1 MYKMITCDLDET
13 LLTDS
18 KKITD
23 ENIRAI
29 QAAVAKGVYF
39 VPNTGRNYLTVQDN
53 LRELGL
59 FQKKNEY
66 VISFNGGAIV
76 ENKNNRFLKVN
87 AMSFETIEQLFK
99 LGVEHNFCIHVY
111 SLHQLYI
118 WNMNQ
123 SEINYLTGR
132 INGWVDLKEDN
143 IDELQGE
150 ELVKILFYVPAAKER
165 LALREFVT
173 QELNKNLNI
182 TFSSDRYIEFND
194 PTADKGSATIQLGQ
208 QLGINPEEIIA
219 IGDNSN
225 DLPMIQKTGMGVCVS
240 NGKDF
245 VKEQADYITKKDN
258 NHSAVAEVIK
268 KFIL

>member
-1 MYKMITCDLDET
+1 MYKMVTCDLDET
-13 LLTDS
+13 LLSDD
-18 KKITD
+18 KGITA
-23 ENIRAI
+23 ENIQAI
-29 QAAVAKGVYF
+29 QAAAAKGVHF

-76 ENKNNRFLKVN
+76 ENKNNRFLRVN
-87 AMSFETIEQLFK
+87 TMKFETIRQLFK
-99 LGVEHNFCIHVY
+99 LGVAHNFCVHVY
-111 SLHQLYI
+111 SLHELYI

-123 SEINYLTGR
+123 SEVDYLTGR
-132 INGWVDLKEDN
+132 INGWIDLKEDE
-143 IDELQGE
+143 IDKLQDK
-150 ELVKILFYVPAAKER
+150 ELVKILFYVPAAEER
-165 LALREFVT
+165 LELRKFVE
-173 QELNKNLNI
+173 QNISQDLNI

-194 PTADKGSATIQLGQ
+194 PSADKGSATLQLGQ
-208 QLGINPEEIIA
+208 QLGIRPAEIIA

-225 DLPMIQKTGMGVCVS
+225 DLPMIEKVGMGVCVS

-245 VKEQADYITKKDN
+245 VKKKAAYITRKDN
-258 NHSAVAEVIK
+258 NHSAVAEVIE